1 MNRENASSF
10 FVFHFAS
17 VHLVPN
23 FSSGSDYHCDSRHGG
38 YRAPRTICDRGGD
51 GCRGIHK
58 YERRYISELRSS
70 IPKSDVWRLDTTRL
84 RASSCINLGWPGL
97 LENITAI
104 PSSERFEYVAVSD
117 HQSGSQHYVPHIVQV
132 LGDNLHETASAKP
145 ARQLSLVR
153 RVFFVD
159 QRALPLTESRR
170 APSIGRTRRYS
181 ASSSRSQP
189 SRG

>member
-1 MNRENASSF
+1 MRESIRRKRDRQARAGLIQMLSEKGDHAFIPVLRWFVRESDLSISRTAVLIGISPDALTDQHIHHDQGPVNPAVWPNRA
-10 FVFHFAS
+10 V
-17 VHLVPN
+17 
-23 FSSGSDYHCDSRHGG
+23 DDQ
-38 YRAPRTICDRGGD
+38 I
-51 GCRGIHK
+51 
-58 YERRYISELRSS
+58 
-70 IPKSDVWRLDTTRL
+70 
-84 RASSCINLGWPGL
+84 L

-145 ARQLSLVR
+145 ARQLSLAR